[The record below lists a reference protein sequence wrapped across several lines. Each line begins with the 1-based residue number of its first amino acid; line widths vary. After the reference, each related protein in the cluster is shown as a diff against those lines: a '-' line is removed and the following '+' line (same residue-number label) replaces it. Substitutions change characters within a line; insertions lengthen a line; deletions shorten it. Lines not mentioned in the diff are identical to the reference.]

1 MISKTVTSGSKLT
14 KTRFEQQELLNRA
27 LSEVVSSGVLGKS
40 ERRAQLLQYLVDKEL
55 SGRGKELKAYSI
67 ALDVFGRS
75 DSFDPNTD
83 SIVRTEVGRLRDALT
98 LFYAGEVDSDLPKI
112 EIAKGTYRP
121 TFSWGAA
128 GQADAP
134 PTKKSTTVAR
144 ALVVAF
150 VSALLIWIAYSE
162 NPGEQTNGDTTATK
176 SETPFQVV
184 RIAVAPYE
192 STGNQPDVARLAFGL
207 YTELTMDLSAYPWI
221 SVVSPIGNLDNTEE
235 IQADYVFKGS
245 ILWNDATILVG
256 SQLTSLPEQRLI
268 WTGNQTASTSLVE
281 IEQLQRQ
288 LVGEVVSELGSAR
301 GIAADLVK
309 AINARSSGTNL
320 DAFVCY
326 LGAYQY
332 IVSPSDDLHRELRS
346 CLVDVVAEFPNYG
359 EAWAGLGWVYMDE
372 ARYGRNPRPGADSWS
387 DAKKAIE
394 KGLDLAPLRTATL
407 NAAMIH
413 SVEAPEQSL
422 ENFRIHSTRLL
433 ELFPRHPGTLAQ
445 VGSRMAEFTGQWD
458 RGLDLVN
465 QAIELEP
472 WPPSFYFKTR
482 AYKAVLEADDQF
494 AIDSTK
500 PLTTR
505 TSKSELMLVYLA
517 AARNNLPAVMQ
528 EYRGLL
534 ADENLVSD
542 DDILGYVRGRRYVA
556 ELETELLRQLAVAF
570 EIDDA

>member
-1 MISKTVTSGSKLT
+1 MISETVTSGSHLT

-98 LFYAGEVDSDLPKI
+98 LFYAGDVDSDLPKI

-128 GQADAP
+128 GQADVP

-150 VSALLIWIAYSE
+150 VSALLIWITYSE
-162 NPGEQTNGDTTATK
+162 DPGEQTNSDTTATK

-256 SQLTSLPEQRLI
+256 SQLTSLPEQGLI

-281 IEQLQRQ
+281 IEELQRQ

-517 AARNNLPAVMQ
+517 AARNNLPAVMK

-542 DDILGYVRGRRYVA
+542 DDILSYVRGRRYVA
-556 ELETELLRQLAVAF
+556 ELETELLRQLAIAF